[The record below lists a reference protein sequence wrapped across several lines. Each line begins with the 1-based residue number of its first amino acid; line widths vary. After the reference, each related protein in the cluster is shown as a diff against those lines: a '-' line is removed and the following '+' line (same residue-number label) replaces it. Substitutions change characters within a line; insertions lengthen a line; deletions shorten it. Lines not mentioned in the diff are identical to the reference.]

1 MSRSNFIVGLNP
13 TARAKVFD
21 QVQEVGVRIHPNG
34 EREEFDRIVDVPR
47 RDVHVEIIGTIR
59 GAFGA
64 GIIASLHRYTFIYTG
79 RVYEEYVQIAP
90 WRGGPDFFIA
100 LKDKRGRV
108 LKTTVWPRSETGMSE
123 DTNNLGAREDLSHSN
138 S

>member
-1 MSRSNFIVGLNP
+1 MSRSNHLPGLNGA
-13 TARAKVFD
+13 ARKKLFF
-21 QVQEVGVRIHPNG
+21 QVREVGTRILPNG
-34 EREEFDRIVDVPR
+34 HSEEFDRVVDLPR
-47 RDVHVEIIGTIR
+47 DDVHVEIIGQIQ

-64 GIIASLHRYTFIYTG
+64 GIIGSLHRYTFIYTG
-79 RVYEEYVQIAP
+79 RVYEEYVQVAP
-90 WRGGPDFFIA
+90 WHGGPHYFIA

-123 DTNNLGAREDLSHSN
+123 DMNNYGARVDLSHSN